1 METKLIIVTGMSG
14 AGKSTTARNLAWQ
27 FRANQVPYRC
37 LHEEIRSHPIR
48 DGEFRA
54 APLDSEAGM
63 ERNMQ
68 DMFERWARLVRRIL
82 RSKHT
87 YILEAVLYENI
98 IRYFFVA
105 GTPQEKVLEY
115 YDRLMQILE
124 PANPAIVFLYRADV
138 RATLEAMYPQRG
150 DWWKNLILDGSGYAY
165 FRDRGLAGEAGVYA
179 MWEAYQALADAAFQ
193 RFSGQKI
200 KVDTT
205 VGDWDQSIERT
216 TNFLGLA
223 YHSPKIFPITDPQQ
237 YCGKYAVQVDGEKS
251 AIEIYFDG
259 TNLYCSA
266 FWPYMKLVPLGRNR
280 FEFSAF
286 PVRLAFIKG
295 PAGFETVKVSGT
307 YDWEIV
313 GTTILRETP

>member
-14 AGKSTTARNLAWQ
+14 AGKSTTARNLAQQ
-27 FRANQVPYRC
+27 FRANQVPYRW

-63 ERNMQ
+63 ERNIQ
-68 DMFERWARLVRRIL
+68 DMFDRWERLVRRIL
-82 RSKHT
+82 RSKRA

-105 GTPQEKVLEY
+105 GTPREKVLDY
-115 YDRLMQILE
+115 YDRLMQIME
-124 PANPAIVFLYRADV
+124 PANPAIVFLYRSDV
-138 RATLEAMYPQRG
+138 QTTLEAMYAQRG
-150 DWWKNLILDGSGYAY
+150 NWWKNLILDGSGYAY
-165 FRDRGLAGEAGVYA
+165 FRDRELAGEAGVYA
-179 MWEAYQALADAAFQ
+179 MWEAYQALADSAFQ
-193 RFSGQKI
+193 QFSGRKI

-205 VGDWDQSIERT
+205 AGDWDPYNERIV
-216 TNFLGLA
+216 NFLGLA
-223 YHSPKIFPITDPQQ
+223 YHAPKSFPITDPEQ
-237 YCGKYAVQVDGEKS
+237 YCGKYAVQVDDEKS
-251 AIEIYFDG
+251 TIEIHFDG
-259 TNLYCSA
+259 ANLYCSA

-286 PVRLAFIKG
+286 PVTIAFVKG
-295 PAGFETVKVSGT
+295 PAGFEAVTVSGT

-313 GTTILRETP
+313 GTTMVKEPQ